1 MCVVDLTRLAMLEM
15 RMVLAKVLWHFDLEL
30 CAGMEGW
37 LDQKSYLTWEK
48 GPLMMRVSRAAR
60 S

>member
-1 MCVVDLTRLAMLEM
+1 MLEM
-15 RMVLAKVLWHFDLEL
+15 RIVLANVFWHFDLEL
-30 CAGMEGW
+30 CDGMEGW

-48 GPLMMRVSRAAR
+48 GPLMVKVSRVNR

>member
-1 MCVVDLTRLAMLEM
+1 MLEM
-15 RMVLAKVLWHFDLEL
+15 RMVLAKVFWHFDLEL
-30 CAGMEGW
+30 CDGMEGW

-48 GPLMMRVSRAAR
+48 GPLMVKVSRVDR